1 MVDESI
7 EQSVKRYL
15 HAVRQTGIHATRA
28 VLYGSRARGAAGAD
42 SDIDLIV
49 IATEFDHTP
58 DRALVERLWQLR
70 ARTDHRIEPVPC
82 GEAEWAAP
90 IIARTLIEIAHREGI
105 EIAA

>member
-28 VLYGSRARGAAGAD
+28 VLYGSRARGAAGID

-49 IATEFDHTP
+49 IAAEFDRAP

-90 IIARTLIEIAHREGI
+90 ITARTLIEIAHREGI